1 MMAGLS
7 QITRLSP
14 LLLRGASAAA
24 ALLTLKLTYNIL
36 SPQDF
41 ACFSLV
47 LFALAIC
54 SALSSPINR
63 LFWADNSPAL
73 FVQSIRATGL
83 IAILGFLPLLVF
95 FGLQTANTLAGIVIL
110 YICTAA
116 YGITRIAERYI
127 YGQLVFDRG
136 ISPALFFSFLFVG
149 SELIFILALYFLGI
163 GSLVLRLAG
172 PALVVA
178 VIIIGLPRYRNYGV
192 SIFAK
197 APLDGAAR
205 PNIFREM
212 LSARGAKML
221 SFTVVTTLAI
231 MMDRMIL
238 SYLPL
243 HGMDYTA
250 DYLLV
255 LSYAIAVQTFLNILI
270 DLGRKHI
277 YQNGQWVAGGR
288 QFASKAILS
297 APAAVIALLFFFPIL
312 RLLEIIPASIGLYIW
327 AALLIRIA
335 CLFTINFVFIDS
347 VQSGRI
353 TNAIWPMLALA
364 ALNLGFLGML
374 LGGAEESSAS
384 IVFCIAAIIITVLC
398 TIGFYRRM
406 PHD

>member
-1 MMAGLS
+1 MIAGLS

-14 LLLRGASAAA
+14 LLLRGATAAA

-63 LFWADNSPAL
+63 LFWANNSPAL
-73 FVQSIRATGL
+73 FVQSIRAIAL
-83 IAILGFLPLLVF
+83 IVALGFLPFLIV
-95 FGLQTANTLAGIVIL
+95 FGLQTAITPSGILIL

-116 YGITRIAERYI
+116 YGVTRIAERYI

-136 ISPALFFSFLFVG
+136 INPALLFSFLFVG
-149 SELIFILALYFLGI
+149 SELIFLLALYFLDF
-163 GSLVLRLAG
+163 GSLALRFAG
-172 PALVVA
+172 AALVVVA
-178 VIIIGLPRYRNYGV
+178 VIMAVPRYRTYGV
-192 SIFAK
+192 SIFTK
-197 APLDGAAR
+197 APLDGSAR
-205 PNIFREM
+205 ASIFGEI

-231 MMDRMIL
+231 MMDRMVL

-243 HGMDYTA
+243 HGMAYTA

-270 DLGRKHI
+270 DLGRKYI
-277 YQNGQWVAGGR
+277 YQNGQWVAGAR
-288 QFASKAILS
+288 LFAGKALLS
-297 APAAVIALLFFFPIL
+297 APATVIALLALFPVL
-312 RLLEIIPASIGLYIW
+312 RLLEIIPASISLYIW

-335 CLFTINFVFIDS
+335 CLFTLNFVFIDS

-374 LGGAEESSAS
+374 LGGAGEGAAS
-384 IVFCIAAIIITVLC
+384 LIFCAAAFIITVLC
-398 TIGFYRRM
+398 TVRFYRRM